1 MSALVII
8 INLTPTVREDGG
20 GFGKTLFYLKQR
32 AINNNKYMKTT
43 VLSSHLPRPLLL
55 LLAALA
61 VMPAHA
67 FFGEDPMVPILMIV
81 VLVASIGLT
90 IALLML
96 VASMAKRRNRNVV
109 LWLIFSMIA
118 SPIIACI
125 ILYAIGEDENNTESH
140 FR

>member
-20 GFGKTLFYLKQR
+20 VLKRIFYLKQR